1 MNYKLDATQT
11 SILLPY
17 PRLVDALRLA
27 AQQLAQNV
35 IICPER
41 QVIPVQAGALLLS
54 MVATAPD
61 VAVHKLITVAPDNAR
76 HCLPTI
82 LGQVSVLD
90 AATGVCKVVL
100 DGATVTGRRTAALS
114 MLGIATFLPRIP
126 RRIALI
132 GTGAQAQNHARA
144 VTELYPQAELYVIGR
159 SEASAKA
166 FCAKVGAG
174 APLGSIADLPDDTDV
189 VMTTTTSKT
198 PIYTLPARGDR
209 LIIAVG
215 AFKPD
220 AAEIDARTVLA
231 SKLYV
236 DDPAGASHEAGDFLL
251 AGVDWKQVTSLADA
265 LGQPPVNAGQSIIFK
280 TVGCAAW
287 DLAAARVATEVQEE

>member
-1 MNYKLDATQT
+1 MKYKLDATQT
-11 SILLPY
+11 STLLPY

-41 QVIPVQAGALLLS
+41 QVIPMQAGSLLLS

-61 VAVHKLITVAPDNAR
+61 VTVHKLITVAPDNAR
-76 HCLPTI
+76 HGLPTI

-90 AATGVCKVVL
+90 AATGACKVVL

-114 MLGIATFLPRIP
+114 MFGIVTFLPRIP

-132 GTGAQAQNHARA
+132 GTGAQAENHARA
-144 VTELYPQAELYVIGR
+144 VTELYPQAQLYVIGR
-159 SEASAKA
+159 SEVSAKA

-174 APLGSIADLPDDTDV
+174 AALGSIADLPDDTDV
-189 VMTTTTSKT
+189 VMSTTTSKT
-198 PIYTLPARGDR
+198 PIYTLPARADR

-215 AFKPD
+215 AFSPD

-251 AGVDWKQVTSLADA
+251 AGVDWKQVKSLADA
-265 LGQPPVNAGQSIIFK
+265 LGEHPANAGQPIIFK

-287 DLAAARVATEVQEE
+287 DLAAARVATEV